1 MLLNFMGHLLFWYW
15 QLLAYPLIG
24 KQLKEHMNFGIILI
38 VGLLSASTLIR
49 ALLFIAFQK
58 FWERYFDLA
67 VKVVFYLI
75 LAFILA
81 FSGLVEE
88 SILFFLEFIM
98 ISLWVTIP
106 FQAEMTL
113 QVLRLQDQDQTMVFQ
128 HQDYHLLQHEIQ
140 KSHLHQDS

>member
-1 MLLNFMGHLLFWYW
+1 
-15 QLLAYPLIG
+15 
-24 KQLKEHMNFGIILI
+24 MNFGIILI

-106 FQAEMTL
+106 F
-113 QVLRLQDQDQTMVFQ
+113 
-128 HQDYHLLQHEIQ
+128 
-140 KSHLHQDS
+140 